1 MHQTSIKCDLH
12 SFSTRAFWSGLKK
25 IHIILDASP
34 YPWVFIVNWNIC
46 LKSSNTLNFDDT
58 DVGNSVISFSIKI
71 IPMNKQ
77 VGAWHHSD
85 QGSKERIGF
94 SLFMISFCEG
104 WHDNKDCWVVP
115 PFKDIYQSK
124 LSRLVTFHDT
134 IVLRRHKNV
143 SKLVWNEMN
152 IEKSSSINLLQNYR
166 NMNCLKNILKRK
178 NREILGNTQCWSCR
192 SVFTRRREPL
202 CGSWYP
208 TYTCRNFLF

>member
-12 SFSTRAFWSGLKK
+12 SFSTRAFWSVLKN

-58 DVGNSVISFSIKI
+58 DMGNSVISFSIKI

-77 VGAWHHSD
+77 VGACHHSD
-85 QGSKERIGF
+85 PGSKERIGF

-104 WHDNKDCWVVP
+104 WHDNKDCWIVP
-115 PFKDIYQSK
+115 PFKDIYLSK

-134 IVLRRHKNV
+134 IVLRGHKNV

-152 IEKSSSINLLQNYR
+152 IEKSSINLLQNYR
-166 NMNCLKNILKRK
+166 NMNYLKNILKRK
-178 NREILGNTQCWSCR
+178 NREIFGNTVLILPKC
-192 SVFTRRREPL
+192 FHKKTRTTLRKLIPNL
-202 CGSWYP
+202 HM
-208 TYTCRNFLF
+208 